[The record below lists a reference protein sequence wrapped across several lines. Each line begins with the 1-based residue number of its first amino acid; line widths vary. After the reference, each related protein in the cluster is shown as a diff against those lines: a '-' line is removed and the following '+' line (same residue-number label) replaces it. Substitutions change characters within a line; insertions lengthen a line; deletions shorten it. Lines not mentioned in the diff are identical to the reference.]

1 MEGANLSPRTAAE
14 YARFGQNADEDKVKW
29 ASILS
34 EKPMTR
40 RLNVDIDP
48 ESLATIMKILEED
61 AVADKKFNTGPNS
74 KLLEKAAAAASDPS
88 VIAAKKAAAQA
99 AVRAQEA
106 AARAA
111 AAAERAATLAGASP
125 VIVRRTLEQ
134 GDCFYSA
141 VWRALDEQGL
151 IARVNECLG
160 IDCTIEVGCILALRN
175 LIAESAREYIADTY
189 NTLYNLLASGSA
201 ADRETFSTIVST
213 TFAAWHIAVIKSSIM
228 NPEAFMEQML
238 VGIRTSRNWA
248 SQIEVNILTRIL
260 EGCNIDLEILTRYR
274 PSLLKRRGGRDVV
287 SLYNPNG
294 VHFEYFSFILP
305 PPVAP
310 SPVTRSPGVAA
321 VAARSPGVAAAAAR
335 SPALLPS
342 AARSPALA
350 ARSPALA
357 AQSPE
362 AQPRFTVARSPP
374 PQVVQNRLTVARSP
388 PPPVAQSPGAALLAA
403 SRARIAARSAA
414 QTESGSGSS
423 ATPGAKRPRGG
434 KRATRKRKHRN

>member
-40 RLNVDIDP
+40 RLNVNIDP

-61 AVADKKFNTGPNS
+61 AAAGKRFNTGPNS

-160 IDCTIEVGCILALRN
+160 IDCTTEVACILALRN
-175 LIAESAREYIADTY
+175 LIADSAREYIADTY
-189 NTLYNLLASGSA
+189 NTLYNLVASGSA
-201 ADRETFSTIVST
+201 SDRETFSTLVST
-213 TFAAWHIAVIKSSIM
+213 TFAAWHIAVIKSSMM
-228 NPEAFMEQML
+228 NPEAFMAQM
-238 VGIRTSRNWA
+238 VAGIRKPRNWA

-274 PSLLKRRGGRDVV
+274 ASLLKRRGGRDVV

-305 PPVAP
+305 RPVAP
-310 SPVTRSPGVAA
+310 SPVTRSPG